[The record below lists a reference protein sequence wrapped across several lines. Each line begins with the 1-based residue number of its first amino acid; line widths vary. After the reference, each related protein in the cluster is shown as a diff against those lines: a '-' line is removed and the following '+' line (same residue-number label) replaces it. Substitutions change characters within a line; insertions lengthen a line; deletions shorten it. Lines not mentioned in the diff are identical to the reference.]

1 MQNKRETL
9 QLVFRIFLMLI
20 VISASG
26 LVFMQYYYFTGILF
40 LCLLAVL
47 IVETCFF
54 VDRYFSRIDKILSA
68 MLHEDYS
75 ADFQIDTRNQA
86 VQNSIRLY
94 NQLREKESRSR
105 SQKLLYDQILN
116 GLDSGLIILKL
127 SPQPTQILF
136 MNQYFQHYFGLPT
149 LKDWSLMTNYLGEFY
164 ALLEERKFG
173 EFKTALDIRVDKGER
188 QTFILQTSRTQ
199 IKGDTYYTILVDSIH
214 RVIYSKENEAWV
226 NVMKVISH
234 ELMNSLAPIH
244 ALAQNMNEILH
255 QDQWDQED
263 LQDMQLSIKTII
275 NRSNHLRDFVDRYRK
290 LTMLP
295 TPVLQQ
301 VKLND
306 LIHNMMANYQY
317 LLDEQRIQFTTLL
330 DEQLYPQLDQAQFEQ
345 VLINLFTNS
354 IHALSTSKVKEIHIH
369 TYRDN
374 TRIFLEFMDSGPL
387 IDTEIVSKIFLPFYT
402 TRKDGA
408 GIGLSLSKSI
418 IEAHQGYLYY
428 QVKSERNCFVVVLM
442 DR

>member
-1 MQNKRETL
+1 
-9 QLVFRIFLMLI
+9 
-20 VISASG
+20 
-26 LVFMQYYYFTGILF
+26 
-40 LCLLAVL
+40 
-47 IVETCFF
+47 
-54 VDRYFSRIDKILSA
+54 
-68 MLHEDYS
+68 
-75 ADFQIDTRNQA
+75 
-86 VQNSIRLY
+86 
-94 NQLREKESRSR
+94 
-105 SQKLLYDQILN
+105 
-116 GLDSGLIILKL
+116 
-127 SPQPTQILF
+127 
-136 MNQYFQHYFGLPT
+136 
-149 LKDWSLMTNYLGEFY
+149 
-164 ALLEERKFG
+164 
-173 EFKTALDIRVDKGER
+173 
-188 QTFILQTSRTQ
+188 
-199 IKGDTYYTILVDSIH
+199 
-214 RVIYSKENEAWV
+214 
-226 NVMKVISH
+226 
-234 ELMNSLAPIH
+234 
-244 ALAQNMNEILH
+244 
-255 QDQWDQED
+255 
-263 LQDMQLSIKTII
+263 
-275 NRSNHLRDFVDRYRK
+275 
-290 LTMLP
+290 MLP